1 MATLKKMI
9 LSNIPCQGRGKMGV
23 GLMIQ
28 FILSLILL
36 YLLPLLG
43 TAQVTPVMDR
53 EHIETSRVESYSAA
67 VSTSVKAILEN
78 GFIEKISKVQEFFKL
93 ASEIVSAVVKNLK
106 MTKELI
112 ETEQDIFKLYIKY
125 LKRLDESE
133 DFEDKWKY
141 RWILGQLFLESN
153 RIFEVFDIATQE
165 NMGIID
171 DKGRIQLIKQTLIK
185 AKSIKRSLRATMRR
199 ANRQVY
205 RVKRQQKELEVFTNL
220 FE

>member
-1 MATLKKMI
+1 
-9 LSNIPCQGRGKMGV
+9 
-23 GLMIQ
+23 
-28 FILSLILL
+28 LL
-36 YLLPLLG
+36 YLLPVFG
-43 TAQVTPVMDR
+43 TAQVVAPVMDR
-53 EHIETSRVESYSAA
+53 DHIETSRVESYSAA
-67 VSTSVKAILEN
+67 VSTGIKAILEN
-78 GFIEKISKVQEFFKL
+78 GFIEKISKVQEFFKV
-93 ASEIVSAVVKNLK
+93 ASEIISAVVKNLK

-171 DKGRIQLIKQTLIK
+171 DKGRIELIKQTLIR
-185 AKSIKRSLRATMRR
+185 AKGIKRSLRATMRR

-205 RVKRQQKELEVFTNL
+205 RVKRQKKELEVFTNL